1 MVWGLG
7 FGFFLCMLEVPD
19 VGFSGLRFWDEMC
32 GVWTVGL
39 KVWDLMYGGLVSG
52 V

>member
-7 FGFFLCMLEVPD
+7 LGFFICMLGVQE

-32 GVWTVGL
+32 GVGNVGL
-39 KVWDLMYGGLVSG
+39 KVWGLRSGVLVSG